1 MLENL
6 IFLLYSILKEAE
18 YMNLNKQ
25 RIDIYHDFKSE
36 GVWKKRLGEFV
47 SSEFSMKKF
56 KLVYAISL
64 ATIVLS
70 LGILVFSLL
79 LNQIVADWFF
89 VSLCAIAVTSIVI
102 FLFNLPLVK
111 LSENHRNELSKL
123 FFEEYINIEFYD
135 GYLQLRDRRSSR
147 VVHQLKYHE

>member
-1 MLENL
+1 
-6 IFLLYSILKEAE
+6 
-18 YMNLNKQ
+18 MNLNKQ

>member
-1 MLENL
+1 
-6 IFLLYSILKEAE
+6 
-18 YMNLNKQ
+18 MNLNKLS
-25 RIDIYHDFKSE
+25 IEIYHDFKSE
-36 GVWKKRLGEFV
+36 GIWKKRLGQFV
-47 SSEFSMKKF
+47 DSEISMKKF
-56 KLVYAISL
+56 QLIYAISL

-70 LGILVFSLL
+70 SGLMVFSLF

-89 VSLCAIAVTSIVI
+89 VSLCAIGVI
-102 FLFNLPLVK
+102 STVVFLINMPLVK

-135 GYLQLRDRRSSR
+135 DYIKLRDRRSSR